1 MSRWVAIF
9 EDDPAGAWIRQ
20 QHQGDH
26 FAYLDQHRDEI
37 LLAGG
42 LRPNPGE
49 WYCGGLWVMEVAD
62 REDAV
67 RLCED
72 DPYFRLGLRKGYRL
86 CMGEGPA
93 ISRRHIVMRTSSRPN
108 RHRQAARVALGR
120 IGKRPRQP
128 AMYAACDRGT
138 GERVEEVV
146 AGGAFGRRAVHHRCR
161 KTGFDQQPATQRET
175 RFSLFR

>member
-42 LRPNPGE
+42 LRPNAGE

-86 CMGEGPA
+86 C
-93 ISRRHIVMRTSSRPN
+93 VW
-108 RHRQAARVALGR
+108 
-120 IGKRPRQP
+120 GKAPP
-128 AMYAACDRGT
+128 YH
-138 GERVEEVV
+138 
-146 AGGAFGRRAVHHRCR
+146 AV
-161 KTGFDQQPATQRET
+161 T
-175 RFSLFR
+175 L